1 MEFLR
6 PWRDLPIYPWRD
18 GHVRIGADDNEVWEL
33 SDPEGHWQYLLGL
46 CDGTRSD
53 SAIIAAMGVV
63 GVTTEKA
70 RGALIQLREAGIV
83 VALEA
88 PYTESADD
96 ERVRGNLAYFW
107 AEHLDA
113 LAIQRHLETMT
124 VTVIGAGG
132 GGTHFLMHLAALGVR
147 QVRIVDYDRVDVS
160 NLNRQWM
167 YDAQHIGRAKAEV
180 ASEYVAHRV
189 QRASVQAFELKLE
202 RVGDVQNI
210 IRGSNWVFCAA
221 DEPPYRMQRLV
232 NRACVVENIPCIYA
246 FSQRQSGRMMEVVP
260 GVTGC
265 VDCLLVTNDG
275 RSQSFRQLVTSLVAS
290 HFQPDTPLISPTLG
304 LMTSWIMKRW
314 VDLVTRPT
322 LSRGNAVLRLDFSTL
337 AVAPVSTWTRR
348 LDCVTC
354 GDKSNAGHALWQLL
368 PIA

>member
-6 PWRDLPIYPWRD
+6 TRRDLPIYPWCE
-18 GHVRIGADDNEVWEL
+18 GLIRIGADDTEVWEIP
-33 SDPEGHWQYLLGL
+33 DPEGHWQHLLGL
-46 CDGTRSD
+46 CDGTRAD
-53 SAIIAAMGVV
+53 SAIIAAMAAM
-63 GVTTEKA
+63 GVTTEEA
-70 RGALIQLREAGIV
+70 QGALTQLREAGIV
-83 VALEA
+83 VALNA

-107 AEHLDA
+107 ADHLDA

-124 VTVIGAGG
+124 ITVIGGG
-132 GGTHFLMHLAALGVR
+132 GSHFLMHLAALGVR
-147 QVRIVDYDRVDVS
+147 QVRIVDYDRVDAS

-167 YDAQHIGRAKAEV
+167 YDVQHIGRAKAEM
-180 ASEYVAHRV
+180 ASEYVARRV
-189 QRASVQAFELKLE
+189 AGAAVQAFNQKLE
-202 RVGDVQNI
+202 RVADVQAI
-210 IRGSNWVFCAA
+210 IRGSDWVFCAA

-232 NRACVVENIPCIYA
+232 NRASIAENIPCIYA
-246 FSQRQSGRMMEVVP
+246 FSQRQSGRMMEVIP

-275 RSQSFRQLVTSLVAS
+275 RSPSFRQLVASLVGS

-314 VDLVTRPT
+314 VDLVTQPN
-322 LSRGNAVLRLDFSTL
+322 LSRGNAVLRLDFPTL
-337 AVAPVSTWTRR
+337 AVAPVSTWARR

-354 GDKSNAGHALWQLL
+354 GDQSNADHALWQLL